1 MRKEDEK
8 LIRKKQM
15 AEHMLNSIDAKY
27 IKQAADYR
35 PKNNRNTESVRKV
48 GKTESVGNA
57 ESIGIVKSVRYAG
70 IAKVAI
76 AACII
81 VALVLF
87 IGRNN
92 FNNNKNN
99 NSYNEVA
106 QSQSV
111 EIKENNRLHLSVG
124 KNEEKLLTKG
134 MKVNV
139 GKYEFSVESSQP
151 GIPIIATDSQNG
163 NSKITVKSDS
173 GIIRV
178 EKDGAY
184 ETIEK
189 QTTITSGQTIFWSPS
204 PGNETTAEAVICLFE
219 NEKIVSGVVVNII
232 PYKNSTYIV
241 KYVDDVD
248 IINQYEEVK
257 GKLEAVKAS
266 QYDIE
271 KDLQRGAVP
280 ENKIKAAKSKNNKYK
295 GFIKKYEK
303 KINEMKNNQ
312 KLVDEFLE
320 DYNKITEK

>member
-1 MRKEDEK
+1 MRKENEK
-8 LIRKKQM
+8 SIKKKQM
-15 AEHMLNSIDAKY
+15 VEHMINSIDDKY
-27 IKQAADYR
+27 IKQAADYKA
-35 PKNNRNTESVRKV
+35 KNNRN
-48 GKTESVGNA
+48 A
-57 ESIGIVKSVRYAG
+57 ESSGKSRNSIYAE

-106 QSQSV
+106 QSQSL

-124 KNEEKLLTKG
+124 KNGEKVLTKG

-139 GKYEFSVESSQP
+139 GKYDFSIESSQP

-189 QTTITSGQTIFWSPS
+189 ETTITSGQTIFWSPS
-204 PGNETTAEAVICLFE
+204 PGNETTAEVVICLFE
-219 NEKIVSGVVVNII
+219 NEKIVSGVVLNII

-248 IINQYEEVK
+248 IINQYEDVK

-266 QYDIE
+266 RYDIE

-295 GFIKKYEK
+295 GFIKKYQK

>member
-151 GIPIIATDSQNG
+151 GIPIIATEWKFQN
-163 NSKITVKSDS
+163 NCKVRQWNYKS
-173 GIIRV
+173 GKR
-178 EKDGAY
+178 
-184 ETIEK
+184 
-189 QTTITSGQTIFWSPS
+189 W
-204 PGNETTAEAVICLFE
+204 CLRDYRKT
-219 NEKIVSGVVVNII
+219 N
-232 PYKNSTYIV
+232 Y
-241 KYVDDVD
+241 
-248 IINQYEEVK
+248 
-257 GKLEAVKAS
+257 
-266 QYDIE
+266 
-271 KDLQRGAVP
+271 
-280 ENKIKAAKSKNNKYK
+280 NNKSAD
-295 GFIKKYEK
+295 
-303 KINEMKNNQ
+303 N
-312 KLVDEFLE
+312 FLE
-320 DYNKITEK
+320 SKSWK

>member
-1 MRKEDEK
+1 M
-8 LIRKKQM
+8 
-15 AEHMLNSIDAKY
+15 
-27 IKQAADYR
+27 
-35 PKNNRNTESVRKV
+35 
-48 GKTESVGNA
+48 
-57 ESIGIVKSVRYAG
+57 
-70 IAKVAI
+70 
-76 AACII
+76 
-81 VALVLF
+81 
-87 IGRNN
+87 
-92 FNNNKNN
+92 
-99 NSYNEVA
+99 A

-204 PGNETTAEAVICLFE
+204 PGNETTAEVVICLFE

-266 QYDIE
+266 RYDIE